1 MQGGIFYNLLLGKI
15 VLDFS
20 SNFLLQAPSQVSLSS
35 WFCVEFWTGL
45 YQFAG
50 LCQGCIFDN
59 LLFWIIGLKVFSQFF
74 ITSCNVFFTST
85 TLEHF
90 FTVGLMF
97 FPLWWENLYVCGHSV
112 PFFIVFSAM
121 SFLYGFSFWLLI
133 YQSAQGYVSQ
143 PTVLDL
149 CFGPFLP
156 VFHHRP

>member
-1 MQGGIFYNLLLGKI
+1 MQGGIFYNLLLGKLFGFFPQFFI
-15 VLDFS
+15 TS
-20 SNFLLQAPSQVSLSS
+20 SFPSFPQLIMLL
-35 WFCVEFWTGL
+35 EFWTGL

-50 LCQGCIFDN
+50 LCQGYIFDN
-59 LLFWIIGLKVFSQFF
+59 LLYWIIGLKVFSRFF

-121 SFLYGFSFWLLI
+121 SFLYGFSFGLFI
-133 YQSAQGYVSQ
+133 YQSARGYISQ
-143 PTVLDL
+143 PTVLEL
-149 CFGPFLP
+149 CFGPFFP
-156 VFHHRP
+156 VFHHRL